1 MNSNIY
7 LSPHF
12 SLKEMTDSQTAVKY
26 GIANVPSE
34 QEIENLRR
42 LCQGTLEPLREAL
55 QLPMVITSGFR
66 TKALNDKLA
75 HSSER
80 SQHMQGCAADFYI
93 GQSPVSGSRFA
104 TSFSLFARDP
114 FGVQVSG
121 GASKVLGDLNLETGD
136 SPIKLETPRQRLIRA
151 FREILTNPKIDYDQ
165 LILYPNFIHVSYVSK
180 ERNRHN
186 ILKAR
191 SDGKLGYGRLSLAD
205 ALKIE

>member
-1 MNSNIY
+1 MDSNIY

-12 SLKEMTDSQTAVKY
+12 SLKEMTDSQTAVRY

-55 QLPMVITSGFR
+55 QLPVVITSGFR

-80 SQHMQGCAADFYI
+80 SQHMQGQAADLYI
-93 GQSPVSGSRFA
+93 GSGLTVQGSGLSRRE
-104 TSFSLFARDP
+104 L
-114 FGVQVSG
+114 
-121 GASKVLGDLNLETGD
+121 L
-136 SPIKLETPRQRLIRA
+136 IKA
-151 FREILTNPKIDYDQ
+151 FREILTNLKIDYDQ

-180 ERNRHN
+180 EHNRHN

-191 SDGKLGYGRLSLAD
+191 SDGKLGYGKLSYAN
-205 ALKIE
+205 ALLLNY

>member
-12 SLKEMTDSQTAVKY
+12 SLKEMTDSQTAVRY

-55 QLPMVITSGFR
+55 QLPVVINSGFR

-80 SQHMQGCAADFYI
+80 SQHMQGQAADLYI
-93 GQSPVSGSRFA
+93 GSGLTVQGSGLSRRE
-104 TSFSLFARDP
+104 L
-114 FGVQVSG
+114 
-121 GASKVLGDLNLETGD
+121 L
-136 SPIKLETPRQRLIRA
+136 IKA
-151 FREILTNPKIDYDQ
+151 FREILQNPKIDYDQ

-191 SDGKLGYGRLSLAD
+191 SNGKLGYGKLSYANAIL
-205 ALKIE
+205 LNY

>member
-1 MNSNIY
+1 MIQNQM

-12 SLKEMTDSQTAVKY
+12 SLKEMTDSQTAVRY

-55 QLPMVITSGFR
+55 QLPVVITSGFR

-80 SQHMQGCAADFYI
+80 SQHMQGQAADLYI
-93 GQSPVSGSRFA
+93 GSGLTVQGSGLSRRE
-104 TSFSLFARDP
+104 L
-114 FGVQVSG
+114 
-121 GASKVLGDLNLETGD
+121 L
-136 SPIKLETPRQRLIRA
+136 IKA
-151 FREILTNPKIDYDQ
+151 FREILQNPKIDYDQ

-180 ERNRHN
+180 EHNRHN

-191 SDGKLGYGRLSLAD
+191 SDGKLGYGKLSYAN
-205 ALKIE
+205 ALLLNY

>member
-1 MNSNIY
+1 M

-26 GIANVPSE
+26 GIANMPSE

-55 QLPMVITSGFR
+55 QLPVVINSGFR

-80 SQHMQGCAADFYI
+80 SQHMQGCAADFY
-93 GQSPVSGSRFA
+93 VSSAGSIVQGSKVQGSRE
-104 TSFSLFARDP
+104 L
-114 FGVQVSG
+114 
-121 GASKVLGDLNLETGD
+121 
-136 SPIKLETPRQRLIRA
+136 LIRA

-165 LILYPNFIHVSYVSK
+165 LVLYPNFIHVSYVSK

-191 SDGKLGYGRLSLAD
+191 SDGKLGYGKLSHAN
-205 ALKIE
+205 ALLLNY

>member
-1 MNSNIY
+1 MIQNQM

-12 SLKEMTDSQTAVKY
+12 SLKEMTDSRTAVRY

-55 QLPMVITSGFR
+55 QLPVVITSGFR

-80 SQHMQGCAADFYI
+80 SQHMQGCAADFY
-93 GQSPVSGSRFA
+93 VSSAGSI
-104 TSFSLFARDP
+104 
-114 FGVQVSG
+114 VQG
-121 GASKVLGDLNLETGD
+121 SKVQGRRELL
-136 SPIKLETPRQRLIRA
+136 IKA
-151 FREILTNPKIDYDQ
+151 FREILQNQKIDYDQ

-191 SDGKLGYGRLSLAD
+191 SDGKLGYRRLTLAD
-205 ALKIE
+205 ALSIS

>member
-1 MNSNIY
+1 MDSNIY

-12 SLKEMTDSQTAVKY
+12 SLKEMTDSQTAVRY

-55 QLPMVITSGFR
+55 QLPVVINSGFR

-80 SQHMQGCAADFYI
+80 SQHMQGQAADLYI
-93 GQSPVSGSRFA
+93 GSGLTVQGSGLSRRE
-104 TSFSLFARDP
+104 L
-114 FGVQVSG
+114 
-121 GASKVLGDLNLETGD
+121 L
-136 SPIKLETPRQRLIRA
+136 IKA
-151 FREILTNPKIDYDQ
+151 FREILQNPKIDYDQ

-191 SDGKLGYGRLSLAD
+191 SDGKLGYGKLSYAN
-205 ALKIE
+205 ALLLNY